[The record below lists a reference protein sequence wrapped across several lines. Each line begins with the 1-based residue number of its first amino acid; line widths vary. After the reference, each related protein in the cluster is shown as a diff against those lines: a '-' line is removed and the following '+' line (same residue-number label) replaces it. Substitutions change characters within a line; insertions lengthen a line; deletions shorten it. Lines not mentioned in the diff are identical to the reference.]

1 MAQVLRIKL
10 REVVREDRGGTY
22 GVSVQAAPS
31 HFPGERYRLTVSF
44 GSAPERVPELTAVVF
59 EQLDSLKTFGTTLK
73 YLTKVKETQRR
84 ERETSLKENSF
95 WLSILETYD
104 YHGED
109 FLDILKYDELVDG
122 FLLVVS
128 STGLGHTYAIAGNKY
143 ISGDTVVDIKLYEE
157 IRVATVAGSTVMSFV
172 KNRWRDVIVCAS
184 TPAGSLVGVSP
195 HVIAVNYYGWLQTK
209 GPCGVIVDTG
219 ESILIGCE
227 VGMPTSSAVDGAC
240 GVAHIAEGIWGKCLG
255 VEAAAG
261 TALIDLALE

>member
-1 MAQVLRIKL
+1 MAWTKENMPSFTPNIVGTPTEGLWTPTVDQRHRLGARF
-10 REVVREDRGGTY
+10 EDGHSRVYRYAKNGGTELAAGY
-22 GVSVQAAPS
+22 MCSSEAPHADVSTITQTGYS
-31 HFPGERYRLTVSF
+31 
-44 GSAPERVPELTAVVF
+44 TAIGDKRIRCLF
-59 EQLDSLKTFGTTLK
+59 TT
-73 YLTKVKETQRR
+73 T
-84 ERETSLKENSF
+84 NN
-95 WLSILETYD
+95 IAD
-104 YHGED
+104 
-109 FLDILKYDELVDG
+109 DELVDG